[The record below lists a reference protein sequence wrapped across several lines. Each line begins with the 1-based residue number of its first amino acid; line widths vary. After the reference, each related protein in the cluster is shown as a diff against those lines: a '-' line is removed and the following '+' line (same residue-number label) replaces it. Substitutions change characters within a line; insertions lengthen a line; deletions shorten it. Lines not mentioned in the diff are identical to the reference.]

1 MIQTRCLLGLLDG
14 GSKTK
19 RESLEAELKEV
30 EGEYKEGETLR
41 QVQMWPVTGSESWS
55 ASLALLIV
63 KLYRRFDCK
72 RKKVAIELKLLDLD
86 FSEGILNPQS
96 SVTFID

>member
-1 MIQTRCLLGLLDG
+1 MIQTRCLLGLLVAQ
-14 GSKTK
+14 KTK

-41 QVQMWPVTGSESWS
+41 QVQMWPVTGSESWN

-72 RKKVAIELKLLDLD
+72 RL
-86 FSEGILNPQS
+86 Q
-96 SVTFID
+96 